1 MLQWVKPYINADII
15 FFEIHTSHSYMKV
28 SEILETGRVVL
39 DIEAGDKTEL
49 IKRLVN
55 DLRGFVDENLIPGI
69 KEAVLQREDVMST
82 GVGKG
87 IAIPHAKLQDV
98 DGHLAVFARLKKPV
112 DFGAVDDEP
121 VQLVFLLVGGQKKSG
136 NHIKILSKISRLL
149 NHDNFRNQLLKA
161 PDEQSVIELF
171 REEEEQ
177 PA

>member
-1 MLQWVKPYINADII
+1 MYIASGLSLYLYLN
-15 FFEIHTSHSYMKV
+15 FLLMKV
-28 SEILETGRVVL
+28 SKILESGRVVL

-55 DLRGFVDENLIPGI
+55 ELRGQLGEDMIPGI
-69 KEAVLQREDVMST
+69 KEAVLQREQVMST

-87 IAIPHAKLQDV
+87 IAIPHAKMEQV
-98 DGHLAVFARLKKPV
+98 DGHFAVFARLKNPIE
-112 DFGAVDDEP
+112 FGAVDDEP
-121 VQLVFLLVGGQKKSG
+121 VRLVFLLVGGHKKSG
-136 NHIKILSKISRLL
+136 IHIKLLSKISRLL

-161 PDEQSVIELF
+161 SDDHSVIELF